1 MRVKVM
7 LACTECKQ
15 RNYNTMKN
23 KKNDPDRIEMM
34 KYCRFCKKHTLHKET
49 KQGENEMANKDAT
62 KKRASFK
69 EYFKSVRVEMKKV
82 VWPTKKE
89 TISYTAVVIATCA
102 VFALGFWLID
112 TGVLAALKA
121 VLNITMPN

>member
-1 MRVKVM
+1 
-7 LACTECKQ
+7 
-15 RNYNTMKN
+15 
-23 KKNDPDRIEMM
+23 
-34 KYCRFCKKHTLHKET
+34 
-49 KQGENEMANKDAT
+49 MAND
-62 KKRASFK
+62 KKKKGGFGSFYTGIK
-69 EYFKSVRVEMKKV
+69 TEMKKV

-121 VLNITMPN
+121 VLNITLN

>member
-1 MRVKVM
+1 
-7 LACTECKQ
+7 
-15 RNYNTMKN
+15 
-23 KKNDPDRIEMM
+23 
-34 KYCRFCKKHTLHKET
+34 
-49 KQGENEMANKDAT
+49 MANKDAT

-89 TISYTAVVIATCA
+89 KISYTAVVIATCA

>member
-23 KKNDPDRIEMM
+23 KKNDPDRIEMQ
-34 KYCRFCKKHTLHKET
+34 KYCRFCKKQHAS
-49 KQGENEMANKDAT
+49 QGNQIRRDHYGKRS
-62 KKRASFK
+62 KKKFSFK
-69 EYFKSVRVEMKKV
+69 EYFKSVKVEMKKV

-89 TISYTAVVIATCA
+89 TWSYTAVVIATCA

-112 TGVLAALKA
+112 TGVLAALKGI
-121 VLNITMPN
+121 LNISLS